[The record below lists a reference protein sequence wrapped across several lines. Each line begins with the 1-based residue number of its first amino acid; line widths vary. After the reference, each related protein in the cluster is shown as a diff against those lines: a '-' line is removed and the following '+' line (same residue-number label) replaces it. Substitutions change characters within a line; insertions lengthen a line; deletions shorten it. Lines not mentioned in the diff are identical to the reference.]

1 MTGSVRKDTN
11 SDPKCVVFFRVQT
24 PLLWIA
30 ACVLWVSAVLTMT
43 ACSDDAD
50 GAGNINADEDIP
62 NVVSD
67 TGGGGETDT
76 QDILNGDDTE
86 EDVPVSAKPYW
97 RVVDLGETT
106 IWNDVKAYMDGNKP
120 VYILTG
126 TNGVVALYDGVSPRF
141 LNIGPI
147 DGNVE
152 SIQAGWAE
160 SEESL
165 IVVGTGGVVRHWSPT
180 EQKWKIASGLPQS
193 GLGTFHCIMGSA
205 ANNVYAAGDG
215 GQIWHW
221 DGSDW
226 TEVFTQG
233 AGKITK
239 PINDLW
245 VSKDGIVFLGTA
257 GEIVWGKDSQWQTVS
272 VVKPINAIFG
282 FASND
287 VFAVAGPGAGLD
299 GAILHFTETGWTSQS
314 ANAAAA
320 LQGLNDVWGSSS
332 TNVFTIGFKGT
343 LIRYSSI
350 NGGDLAW
357 DLVLKA
363 EKEDYALAPQTG
375 APENQQFTPE
385 VLTLRSFWGSGPEDM
400 LIAVE
405 GNAGTANLLH
415 YRRHPL

>member
-1 MTGSVRKDTN
+1 MTASAPKDRKFGQN
-11 SDPKCVVFFRVQT
+11 SQST
-24 PLLWIA
+24 P
-30 ACVLWVSAVLTMT
+30 CGVSWAMVGIVALAFA

-50 GAGNINADEDIP
+50 GPGNINADEDLP
-62 NVVSD
+62 NVVTDTATGSDAHDAATTDD
-67 TGGGGETDT
+67 TGVE
-76 QDILNGDDTE
+76 
-86 EDVPVSAKPYW
+86 VPVSAKPYW

-106 IWNDVKAYMDGNKP
+106 IWNDVKAYMEGNKS

-126 TNGVVALYDGVSPRF
+126 SNGVVALYDGVSPRF

-147 DGNVE
+147 DGSVE

-165 IVVGTGGVVRHWSPT
+165 IVVGTGGVVRHWSVS

-193 GLGTFHCIMGSA
+193 GLGAFHCIMGSSP
-205 ANNVYAAGDG
+205 NNVYAAGDG
-215 GQIWHW
+215 GQIWRW

-245 VSKDGIVFLGTA
+245 VSKDGIVYFGTA
-257 GEIVWGKDSQWQTVS
+257 SEIVWGKDSEWQSVS
-272 VVKPINAIFG
+272 ITKPITAIYG
-282 FASND
+282 FSSND

-299 GAILHFTETGWTSQS
+299 GAILHFTGATGWVSQS

-320 LQGLNDVWGSSS
+320 LQGLNDVWGSSGS
-332 TNVFTIGFKGT
+332 NVFTIGFKGT
-343 LIRYSSI
+343 LIRYSSV
-350 NGGDLAW
+350 NGGDPAW

-363 EKEDYALAPQTG
+363 EKEDYALAPPTG
-375 APENQQFTPE
+375 APEGQQFTPE
-385 VLTLRSFWGSGPEDM
+385 VLTLRSFWGTGPEDL